1 MRTFTV
7 QLDDAVAEKLSG
19 LAAVRGVNV
28 EYLVAAGAEALA
40 DDLQQG
46 DSLTERHQWTAE
58 DLAAINEGLAQLD
71 RGESYSQEE
80 VEAHIDAVLRG
91 LGGYM
96 GADSSGIAHLRS
108 SRRRPGPRSKGSDLC
123 HWRLIIFWH

>member
-58 DLAAINEGLAQLD
+58 DLAAINEGFAQLD
-71 RGESYSQEE
+71 SGESFSQEE
-80 VEAHIDAVLRG
+80 VEVHVDAVLGG
-91 LGGYM
+91 LGG
-96 GADSSGIAHLRS
+96 
-108 SRRRPGPRSKGSDLC
+108 
-123 HWRLIIFWH
+123 